1 MIVGACGFGGT
12 GSSAVKDLL
21 KEFENIQVLDRA
33 ESMFAFKVDGLQDLE
48 YHLVKNYSREIS
60 SDAAIKRFLDASKF
74 ANVPFVKKL
83 YMNPKKYKEDTNKF
97 VQSITL

>member
-48 YHLVKNYSREIS
+48 YHLVKN
-60 SDAAIKRFLDASKF
+60 
-74 ANVPFVKKL
+74 
-83 YMNPKKYKEDTNKF
+83 
-97 VQSITL
+97 